1 MFAIALLIINQ
12 WNDYIF
18 DYDLIRI
25 FVIIP
30 TTLSRNIYIFY
41 IVLKK
46 KSSWNELLVY
56 F

>member
-25 FVIIP
+25 FVIYQQHF
-30 TTLSRNIYIFY
+30 LEIYIFF
-41 IVLKK
+41 I
-46 KSSWNELLVY
+46 
-56 F
+56 